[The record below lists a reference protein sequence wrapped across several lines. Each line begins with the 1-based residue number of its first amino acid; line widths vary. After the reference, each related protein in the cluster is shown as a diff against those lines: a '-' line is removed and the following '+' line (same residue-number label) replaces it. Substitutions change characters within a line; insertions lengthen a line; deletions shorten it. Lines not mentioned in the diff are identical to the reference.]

1 MQESR
6 SIISEW
12 LSGKSKQ
19 QRTSILNAMGAELS
33 AGSELP
39 IERVLEQFAA
49 RILSACAE
57 DMGLSTLELFGLLH
71 EPRKDALAGL
81 ITVVRDGE

>member
-33 AGSELP
+33 TGSELP
-39 IERVLEQFAA
+39 IEGVLEQFAA

>member
-33 AGSELP
+33 ASSELP
-39 IERVLEQFAA
+39 IEGILEQFAA

-57 DMGLSTLELFGLLH
+57 DMGLSTFELFGLLH